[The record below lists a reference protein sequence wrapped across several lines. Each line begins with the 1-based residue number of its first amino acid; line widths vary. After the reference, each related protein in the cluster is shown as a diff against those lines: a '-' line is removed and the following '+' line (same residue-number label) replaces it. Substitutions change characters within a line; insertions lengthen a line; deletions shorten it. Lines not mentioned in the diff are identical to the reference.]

1 MGRKSSIERLPKV
14 VRDRVGAM
22 IRENRLTLDEIVEQ
36 LREQF
41 GDAPSRSALHRYKQN
56 AEEAIAKQR
65 EMESISQVWVREIK
79 DEPDGKMGRMIIELL
94 RTVAMQSALN
104 AQSKDDVD
112 PKHLAHL
119 ARAFNLIESTTK
131 RQAENR
137 ALLRNEIRQEL
148 LAEQDE
154 KLKAAVKAT
163 GLSAE
168 TADALRR
175 QILGIE

>member
-1 MGRKSSIERLPKV
+1 MGRKSSIERLPKA
-14 VRDRVGAM
+14 VRDRVGAL

-41 GDAPSRSALHRYKQN
+41 GDAPSRSALHRYKQH

-104 AQSKDDVD
+104 AQSKDEVD
-112 PKHLAHL
+112 PRHLAHL
-119 ARAFNLIESTTK
+119 ARAFNLIEATTK

-137 ALLRNEIRQEL
+137 ALLRDEIRQEL
-148 LAEQDE
+148 LKEQSE
-154 KLKAAVKAT
+154 KLDGMAAAGKFSPEVHALIRREAY
-163 GLSAE
+163 GL
-168 TADALRR
+168 
-175 QILGIE
+175 